1 LSIHINELT
10 DPEFRNAVARIQTAI
25 IPVGSLE
32 QHGEHLPISTDSI
45 IVDYI
50 SAKVALEVSAFKLPV
65 VYYGISY
72 EHRPMFNI
80 SLQSSTLLA
89 VISEICCS
97 LLENGMKT
105 IIILNGHHGNAGILQ
120 YVSQTTLGNISRQSN
135 IYVLN
140 YWQLMS
146 DKFDHAG
153 NIETSLLL
161 AIAPNLVQMQKAK
174 PNSKE
179 LQKSK
184 MAYTA
189 IANSPGSFPRLTGN
203 GVWGDPT
210 GARVEKGIELLREI
224 VDNIKS
230 VLIELR

>member
-1 LSIHINELT
+1 
-10 DPEFRNAVARIQTAI
+10 
-25 IPVGSLE
+25 
-32 QHGEHLPISTDSI
+32 
-45 IVDYI
+45 
-50 SAKVALEVSAFKLPV
+50 
-65 VYYGISY
+65 
-72 EHRPMFNI
+72 
-80 SLQSSTLLA
+80 
-89 VISEICCS
+89 
-97 LLENGMKT
+97 
-105 IIILNGHHGNAGILQ
+105 
-120 YVSQTTLGNISRQSN
+120 
-135 IYVLN
+135 
-140 YWQLMS
+140 MS

-153 NIETSLLL
+153 NVETSLLL
-161 AIAPNLVQMQKAK
+161 AIAPNLVQMQKAR

-230 VLIELR
+230 VIIELL